1 VANPFS
7 GATHPQETVADRQ
20 RGVGANSNG
29 IRRAWRSFQSP
40 EHLGIGR
47 ASGRDLSVGF
57 GLSASLHLAGIE
69 AHGLI
74 VSDFISL

>member
-1 VANPFS
+1 LALVPV
-7 GATHPQETVADRQ
+7 TDWTL
-20 RGVGANSNG
+20 GVL
-29 IRRAWRSFQSP
+29 

-69 AHGLI
+69 AHGRI